1 MNPHVQGDSAGE
13 GNASNQNY
21 YRPRLSSETQEMVL
35 PLFPLFATEEAFP
48 HLDMNLPQPGANNIR
63 ATIDVPFNVVAPE
76 SNIFSSSPFLAGTPP
91 NPMENLDLCLNVGLR
106 RHGAAISSAVIPS
119 SNAARSVHGSNSNSV
134 NIPEEKELSL
144 LMVLEDFIWV
154 KVQAWVKG
162 QERSKDFVLCPFY
175 KCYMHKF

>member
-1 MNPHVQGDSAGE
+1 MLFGNLGLVSIGPSEVNLAMNPHVQGDSAGE

-134 NIPEEKELSL
+134 NIPRKRVVPAHGSRGLHLGESSS
-144 LMVLEDFIWV
+144 M
-154 KVQAWVKG
+154 G
-162 QERSKDFVLCPFY
+162 
-175 KCYMHKF
+175 